1 MAGKKVWRR
10 WHFFDVNATFGAALT
25 VLDLKY
31 FEWRGDTPAQVHHTM
46 GVWRT
51 MRRRIRDPGDNSFM
65 MAFRDALDSSK
76 IPAFQL
82 ALLEFDRP
90 DNANTDKRTLEFLE
104 GEVDNWLL
112 SHELKMNLKGH
123 HLAAQTFCKHK
134 AVGAPGVGKGKEG
147 KGKGKGE

>member
-1 MAGKKVWRR
+1 
-10 WHFFDVNATFGAALT
+10 
-25 VLDLKY
+25 
-31 FEWRGDTPAQVHHTM
+31 M

-76 IPAFQL
+76 IPAFEL

-90 DNANTDKRTLEFLE
+90 DNANTTKRTLEFLE

-112 SHELKMNLKGH
+112 SNELKVNLKDH
-123 HLAAQTFCKHK
+123 RLAAQNLCRSK
-134 AVGAPGVGKGKEG
+134 AVGAPGATA
-147 KGKGKGE
+147 KGKGKNKDTTLV